1 MWCLRRQE
9 RREVQEE
16 AVKAAERSTRIYPF
30 IRSIPGT
37 NGASSLPHQGPDSSP
52 MGAFCILSLRETPR
66 PYKLPGS
73 QTLAPPVPP
82 ACSLVRAEVQC
93 HLALPVR

>member
-30 IRSIPGT
+30 IRSFTHSAVYTFPSI
-37 NGASSLPHQGPDSSP
+37 Q
-52 MGAFCILSLRETPR
+52 
-66 PYKLPGS
+66 
-73 QTLAPPVPP
+73 
-82 ACSLVRAEVQC
+82 
-93 HLALPVR
+93 